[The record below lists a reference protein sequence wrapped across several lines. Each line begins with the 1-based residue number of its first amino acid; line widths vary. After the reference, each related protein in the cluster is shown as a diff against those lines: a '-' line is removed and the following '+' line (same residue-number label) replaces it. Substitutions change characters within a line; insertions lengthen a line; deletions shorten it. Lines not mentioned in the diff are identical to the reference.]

1 MFRRGKY
8 WLALGTG
15 LLCWLM
21 AFFGN
26 ALALESTKDTGEAT
40 DHISAGEYDVYT
52 GFFTA
57 RPPAGPDAPQFFD
70 SVPGTRLVN
79 GHTMTADK
87 SLDPAWLGKVFG
99 ALDPSL
105 LKDYLDKNRKVWKL
119 TNRIKVRYLKVL
131 SQEEMDARMSFGLRG
146 EAGKNDEK
154 FLPGEGFVTLSR
166 VGFNSTG
173 DTALL
178 GVAITDPGAMRAG
191 YVVLMQRKDGAW
203 GFVKVVMEGLIY
215 Q

>member
-1 MFRRGKY
+1 MFWREKCRF
-8 WLALGTG
+8 ALGVG
-15 LLCWLM
+15 LLCWFM
-21 AFFGN
+21 AFPGT
-26 ALALESTKDTGEAT
+26 ALALESAKNTGEAP
-40 DHISAGEYDVYT
+40 DQISAVEYDVYT

-57 RPPAGPDAPQFFD
+57 RPPAGPEAPQFFD
-70 SVPGTRLVN
+70 SVPGSRLLN
-79 GHTMTADK
+79 GRTMKADK

-105 LKDYLDKNRKVWKL
+105 LKDYLDKNRDAWKL
-119 TNRIKVRYLKVL
+119 ANRIKVPHLKLL
-131 SQEEMDARMSFGLRG
+131 SREDMDARMSFALRG
-146 EAGKNDEK
+146 KGGKNNES
-154 FLPGEGFVTLSR
+154 FLQEGIVSLSR
-166 VGFNSTG
+166 VGLNSTG
-173 DTALL
+173 DTALF